1 MCPDLWLHDLAR
13 ERQREMREFAARSA
27 QRGIGDEYPALYS
40 RPGASCKGHL
50 YLGHLM
56 HLLRKWARRDMVLDA
71 RAGD

>member
-1 MCPDLWLHDLAR
+1 MCPELWLDDLAR

-27 QRGIGDEYPALYS
+27 RRSIGEEYSAVHS
-40 RPGASCKGHL
+40 RSRATCKCHL

-56 HLLRKWARRDMVLDA
+56 HPWRKWARRDRVLDA